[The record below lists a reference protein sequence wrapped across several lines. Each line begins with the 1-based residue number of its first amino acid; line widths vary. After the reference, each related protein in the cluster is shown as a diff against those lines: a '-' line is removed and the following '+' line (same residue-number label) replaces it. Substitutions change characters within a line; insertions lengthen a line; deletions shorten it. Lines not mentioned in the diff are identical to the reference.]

1 MSNRYSNKLYY
12 YLYSF
17 IFGYN
22 EKKYWKRRTIVT
34 DPQNKTFLIIKL
46 WYLVYLKRAEAR
58 NACSLGT
65 ALNAGAKFASVPN
78 LPHGITGIF
87 VSHSAEIGENCTILQ
102 NVTIGS
108 SKKKA
113 PRIGNNCVIGAG
125 AVIIGG
131 ITIGDNCN
139 IGANATVFKNVPSNT
154 TVVCQPPRYVVHT
167 EIKGNSNTF
176 KF

>member
-1 MSNRYSNKLYY
+1 M
-12 YLYSF
+12 
-17 IFGYN
+17 
-22 EKKYWKRRTIVT
+22 
-34 DPQNKTFLIIKL
+34 
-46 WYLVYLKRAEAR
+46 
-58 NACSLGT
+58 
-65 ALNAGAKFASVPN
+65 
-78 LPHGITGIF
+78 PHGITGIF